1 MELVKKNIHM
11 DFTKAKASTQLV
23 LAEDMNLPDVKPDID
38 CICLERGKVI
48 IDEAKTHADEV
59 TVRGRLLFT
68 VLYHTDEEQHV
79 LSTVEGKVS
88 FEEKLHMPGLNGADT
103 VKAEGCLE
111 DLSIGII
118 NSRKLSI
125 QSVVNLNVCAEDI
138 YDEEVPIGLH
148 GEEKVEYRRSPMEI
162 AQIAICK
169 NDIYRL
175 KEEINLP
182 SNYPNIFQ
190 ILWSNLVLDDVE
202 FRPMGEK
209 LSIQGELKV
218 QVIYESDE
226 MGIRSYESTL
236 PFSGN
241 IECHGCREGMIPS
254 ISYCIGQQE
263 LTIRPDNDGEERVI
277 ALEALIDL
285 KLKCYEEAKVELIT
299 DVYGV
304 KNDLTVTEKEVTL
317 QRLLAKTTGKQKVTE
332 HVRIGAGNSSI
343 LQLLHSEGSV
353 LLDKVETGV
362 NSITMM
368 GSIPIQVLYISG
380 DDRKPYDALR
390 TQIPYKYEME
400 INGIRPEDTLDVQ
413 MALEQ
418 MQVTILDGEE
428 LDVKAVPTFM
438 VTVFQQEK
446 KKLVSDI
453 STAPLDTKKLSNLPG
468 MAIYTVKPGDSL
480 WSIGKKYYISV
491 DRLRKMNELSTDEL
505 QVGQKLLIIK
515 EGI

>member
-11 DFTKAKASTQLV
+11 DFTKAKAVTQVV
-23 LAEDMNLPDVKPDID
+23 LEEDMNLPDVKPDID
-38 CICLERGKVI
+38 CICLEKGSVI
-48 IDEAKTHADEV
+48 IDEAKISADV
-59 TVRGRLLFT
+59 VIVRGRLLFQ
-68 VLYHTDEEQHV
+68 VLYHTDEEEHT
-79 LSTVEGKVS
+79 LAGVEGKIS
-88 FEEKLHMPGLNGADT
+88 FEEKLHMPGVNSADT
-103 VKAEGCLE
+103 VRAEGGVE

-125 QSVVNLNVCAEDI
+125 QSVVNLTACAEDL

-182 SNYPNIFQ
+182 SNYPNMFQ
-190 ILWSNLVLDDVE
+190 ILWSNLILDDVE
-202 FRPMGEK
+202 FRTMDER
-209 LSIQGELKV
+209 LSIQGDLKV
-218 QVIYESDE
+218 RIIYESDE
-226 MGIRSYESTL
+226 KRIHSYESTL

-241 IECHGCREGMIPS
+241 IDCHGCKEGMIPA

-263 LTIRPDNDGEERVI
+263 LNIRPDNDGEERTI
-277 ALEALIDL
+277 SLEALLEL
-285 KLKCYEEAKVELIT
+285 KLKIYEETKVELIT

-304 KNDLTVTEKEVTL
+304 KTDVNVTEKDVII
-317 QRLLAKTTGKQKVTE
+317 QKLLTKTTGKQKVTE
-332 HVRIGAGNSSI
+332 HVHIANTNSSI

-353 LLDKVETGV
+353 FLDKVQLGTNGV
-362 NSITMM
+362 TMM

-413 MALEQ
+413 VALEQ

-428 LDVKAVPTFM
+428 LDVKAVPTFT

-453 STAPLDTKKLSNLPG
+453 MTAPLDTKKLSNLPG

-480 WSIGKKYYISV
+480 WSIGKRYYISV
-491 DRLRKMNELSTDEL
+491 DRLKKMNELNTDEL
-505 QVGQKLLIIK
+505 QIGQKLLIVK

>member
-241 IECHGCREGMIPS
+241 IECHGCREGMIPA

>member
-11 DFTKAKASTQLV
+11 DFTKAKAVTQLV
-23 LAEDMNLPDVKPDID
+23 LEEDMNLSDVKPDIE
-38 CICLERGKVI
+38 CICLEKGNVI
-48 IDEAKTHADEV
+48 IDEVKTYGDGI
-59 TVRGRLLFT
+59 TVRGRLLFH
-68 VLYHTDEEQHV
+68 VLYHTDEEEHD
-79 LSTVEGKVS
+79 LATVEGKIP
-88 FEEKLHMPGLNGADT
+88 FEEKIHMSGLNGADT
-103 VKAEGCLE
+103 VKAEGSVE
-111 DLSIGII
+111 DLSISII

-125 QSVVNLNVCAEDI
+125 QSVVNLTACAEDL

-169 NDIYRL
+169 NDVYRL
-175 KEEINLP
+175 KEEINLS
-182 SNYPNIFQ
+182 SNYPNIYQ
-190 ILWSNLVLDDVE
+190 ILWSNLTMDDVE
-202 FRPMGEK
+202 FRPMDGK
-209 LSIQGELKV
+209 LSIQGDLKA
-218 QVIYESDE
+218 QIIYESDE
-226 MGIRSYESTL
+226 KDIRSYETNL

-241 IECHGCREGMIPS
+241 IECHGCKEGMIPA
-254 ISYCIGQQE
+254 ISFCIGQQE
-263 LTIRPDNDGEERVI
+263 LIIRPDNDGEERVI
-277 ALEALIDL
+277 ALEALLEL
-285 KLKCYEEAKVELIT
+285 KLKIYEEAKVELIT

-304 KNDLTVTEKEVTL
+304 KNDVNVVEKEVTMR
-317 QRLLAKTTGKQKVTE
+317 RLLAKTTGKQKITE
-332 HVRIGAGNSSI
+332 HVRIANTNSSI

-353 LLDKVETGV
+353 LLDKVQVGPNGV
-362 NSITMM
+362 TMM

-400 INGIRPEDTLDVQ
+400 INGIHTEDVLDVQ
-413 MALEQ
+413 AALEQ

-428 LDVKAVPTFM
+428 LDVKAVPSFT
-438 VTVFQQEK
+438 VTVFQQDK
-446 KKLVSDI
+446 KKLVSDVV
-453 STAPLDTKKLSNLPG
+453 TAPLDTKKLSNLPG

-491 DRLRKMNELSTDEL
+491 DRLRKMNELNADDL

>member
-1 MELVKKNIHM
+1 MELIRKNIHM
-11 DFTKAKASTQLV
+11 DFTKAKAVTQMV
-23 LAEDMNLPDVKPDID
+23 LEEDMNLPDVKPDID
-38 CICLERGKVI
+38 CICLEKSNVI
-48 IDEAKTHADEV
+48 IDETKTYGDGV
-59 TVRGRLLFT
+59 TVRGRLIFH
-68 VLYHTDEEQHV
+68 VLYHTDEEEHA
-79 LSTVEGKVS
+79 LATVEGKIS
-88 FEEKLHMPGLNGADT
+88 FEEKLHMPGLTGADT
-103 VKAEGCLE
+103 VKAEGLVE

-125 QSVVNLNVCAEDI
+125 QSVVNLIACAEDF

-148 GEEKVEYRRSPMEI
+148 GEERIEYRHSPMEI

-202 FRPMGEK
+202 FRPMDEK
-209 LSIQGELKV
+209 LSIQGDLKV
-218 QVIYESDE
+218 QIIYESDE
-226 MGIRSYESTL
+226 KGIHSYEASL

-241 IECHGCREGMIPS
+241 IECHGCKEGMIPA

-263 LTIRPDNDGEERVI
+263 MSIRPDNDGEERVI
-277 ALEALIDL
+277 ALEALFEL
-285 KLKCYEEAKVELIT
+285 KLKIYEEAKVELIT
-299 DVYGV
+299 DIYGV
-304 KNDLTVTEKEVTL
+304 KNDVNVTEKEVTM
-317 QRLLAKTTGKQKVTE
+317 QRLLTKTTGKQKITE
-332 HVRIGAGNSSI
+332 HVRIGNTNSNI
-343 LQLLHSEGSV
+343 LQLLHSEGNV
-353 LLDKVETGV
+353 LLDKVQLGTNGV
-362 NSITMM
+362 TMM

-413 MALEQ
+413 ATLEQ

-428 LDVKAVPTFM
+428 LDVKAVPSFT
-438 VTVFQQEK
+438 VTVFQQDK
-446 KKLVSDI
+446 KKLVSDVT
-453 STAPLDTKKLSNLPG
+453 TAPLDTKKLSNLPG
-468 MAIYTVKPGDSL
+468 MAIYTVKSGDSL

-491 DRLRKMNELSTDEL
+491 DRLRKMNELNTDDL
-505 QVGQKLLIIK
+505 QIGQKLLIIK